1 MKNGNSEGPTRNIV
15 AQGTSI
21 QGDIESSGDF
31 RIEGSLKG
39 NIIVKGK
46 IVIGA
51 SGVVEGQINCQSA
64 DISGKVSV
72 NMKVTEL
79 TILRSTSDFKGEI
92 FTKKLSI
99 EPGAMFSG
107 SCQMGSVPLPKPN
120 VDKTLLPV
128 QNAK

>member
-72 NMKVTEL
+72 NMK
-79 TILRSTSDFKGEI
+79 
-92 FTKKLSI
+92 
-99 EPGAMFSG
+99 
-107 SCQMGSVPLPKPN
+107 
-120 VDKTLLPV
+120 
-128 QNAK
+128 